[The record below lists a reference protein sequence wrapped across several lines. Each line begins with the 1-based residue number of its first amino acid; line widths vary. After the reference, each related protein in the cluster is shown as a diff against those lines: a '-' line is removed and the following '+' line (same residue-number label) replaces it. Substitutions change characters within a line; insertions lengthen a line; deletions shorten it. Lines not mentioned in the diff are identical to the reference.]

1 MPEYYMVKVGRS
13 SAFIIFAVI
22 AAVWCSLPAAAL
34 PGFTPYISDVSGE
47 YVYYEDTTFDRTSY
61 VGFLYYND
69 STYAVRYYA
78 PEDKERELPSRTVE
92 ILFSLDPSA
101 DHIELTGERIAG
113 SMTPDDTE
121 LINYIHDIF
130 YELNSRRIKAGIVS
144 PSTANTDKSVTDDF
158 PQFGGKVSMDYDYL
172 VPLFNLKK
180 ITSDDGS
187 VLLQLVTTGTLYSSD
202 DASFT
207 AFSGI
212 PEKYFDRNH
221 IFSNDG
227 KARSKTFTTSDG
239 QTIVLDSQWTQP
251 MDNLWLLGDT
261 AIVSAAVIPK
271 PNGAG
276 DNADAIV
283 LRKMLRSTKDSYISW
298 RDISLEYDRNQYV
311 INCVFFQPDS
321 GTITRTFRILTERNG
336 GGYYFFTLSVFNN
349 IYQTN
354 HSYFDSIIG
363 AYTVMKGGA
372 AHE

>member
-1 MPEYYMVKVGRS
+1 MPEYYMAEVRRS
-13 SAFIIFAVI
+13 SAFFIFAVI
-22 AAVWCSLPAAAL
+22 AAVWCSSSAAAL

-47 YVYYEDTTFDRTSY
+47 YVYYEDKTFDRTSY
-61 VGFLYYND
+61 IGFLYYND

-78 PEDKERELPSRTVE
+78 PEDRDRKLPSRAVE

-101 DHIELTGERIAG
+101 DHIELTGERIIG

-130 YELNSRRIKAGIVS
+130 YELNSRRIKAGAVS
-144 PSTANTDKSVTDDF
+144 PSAVNTDKSVTDDF
-158 PQFGGKVSMDYDYL
+158 PQFGGNVAMDYDYII
-172 VPLFNLKK
+172 PLFNLKK
-180 ITSDDGS
+180 ITSGDGS
-187 VLLQLVTTGTLYSSD
+187 VLLQIVTTGTLYSSD
-202 DASFT
+202 DESFT
-207 AFSGI
+207 SFSGV

-221 IFSNDG
+221 VFSKDE
-227 KARSKTFTTSDG
+227 KARSKTFATPDG
-239 QTIVLDSQWTQP
+239 QAIVLDSQWTQP
-251 MDNLWLLGDT
+251 MDNLWMLGDT

-271 PNGAG
+271 PDGAG
-276 DNADAIV
+276 DNAASVV

-298 RDISLEYDRNQYV
+298 RDISLEYDGNRYV

-321 GTITRTFRILTERNG
+321 GTVTRTFRILTDRND

-363 AYTVMKGGA
+363 GYTVMQRGGG
-372 AHE
+372 HE